1 MPLPIERSC
10 WGKLEQISQ
19 LVGQVNGMAY
29 GCKRWNVPAMQML
42 ENELD
47 SLMKSTYCRPAA
59 VNFNSPA
66 YNALLDMQ
74 INTQWALE
82 AFGPNMEGLQELAQE
97 EVGRVVAD
105 AVVGEL
111 QSYWLTALNDIH
123 KWYADNQHTHTNGHS
138 PTMPIP
144 EAVR

>member
-47 SLMKSTYCRPAA
+47 SLMKGTYCRPAA
-59 VNFNSPA
+59 VGLDSEA
-66 YNALLDMQ
+66 YDPL
-74 INTQWALE
+74 INIQVNTPWALE
-82 AFGPNMEGLQELAQE
+82 AFGPNIEGLEELAKE
-97 EVGRVVAD
+97 EVGRVVAN

-111 QSYWLTALNDIH
+111 QSYWLDALNDIH
-123 KWYADNQHTHTNGHS
+123 KWYAENFFTHTNGHS
-138 PTMPIP
+138 STKPIP

>member
-42 ENELD
+42 ENEID
-47 SLMKSTYCRPAA
+47 SLMKGTYCRPAS
-59 VNFNSPA
+59 VGLDSEA

-82 AFGPNMEGLQELAQE
+82 AFGPSMESLQLLAQE
-97 EVGRVVAD
+97 EVGRVVAN

-123 KWYADNQHTHTNGHS
+123 KWYGENFFTHTNGHS

>member
-1 MPLPIERSC
+1 MPLPVERSC

-19 LVGQVNGMAY
+19 LVGQINGTAY
-29 GCKRWNVPAMQML
+29 GCQRWNVPAMQGL
-42 ENELD
+42 DIELD
-47 SLMKSTYCRPAA
+47 SLMKSTFCRPAA

-66 YNALLDMQ
+66 YNALIEMQ
-74 INTQWALE
+74 VTNQLTLE
-82 AFGPNMEGLQELAQE
+82 AFGMNPEGFAELAKE
-97 EVGRVVAD
+97 EVGRVAAN

-123 KWYADNQHTHTNGHS
+123 KWYAENTSTHTNGHS
-138 PTMPIP
+138 PTIPIP